1 MSKYQQKLNELFGTE
16 STSAVP
22 SDPVKEDS
30 SGLGIVGG
38 LGVLGATGAG
48 LYALARKR
56 IPGAKIADEILKKK
70 IPELPVSRTTELP
83 GDKVAEILDVVP
95 TKVQRAAEV
104 APSQYQQYIDQFKQI
119 RDVSKTKPLTV
130 GGKKERFG
138 SALYDYLA
146 QHPANKPLP
155 ADQWIKEF
163 SNFNRLSSYEIP
175 IPGAKIRGSI
185 TKEEL
190 FDTNIAQFDKEG
202 KIVGGFLRLAK
213 ENNLPVSKLDLIQMV
228 EKSPAVNT
236 VIKRFKYQN
245 PEKLKVDV
253 GSYIDDEIK
262 IYDDVS
268 KKINEYFAGLPKTTS
283 SAYNQLTAVQRDLI
297 DVERKGSVTRVQ
309 KAIMD
314 LKANSKGVKAR
325 IENALEGGLGEE
337 RLAKNY
343 FTSIKES
350 GNADVGVG
358 ALRDYIKREFK
369 VDPNMFLPA
378 EVLTPLANKGRSI
391 SRNIQTQINQ
401 GLTPR
406 YGEQYSYRIQG
417 AEDYYEDVA
426 YIKKIPFDKDVKPG
440 TLDAQKHYEQVAGE
454 IFKNQIY
461 HNRYAKRSLE
471 GNPNKKVFAID
482 EIQSDIQ
489 AVAFPADPTRSKVIN
504 PFNSEQEFNQANVAL
519 NNLKDKLKAIASKGA
534 AITEKD
540 KMEFRRLSSNF
551 EELRQKTMNASNVA
565 KIQERYGRDSEI
577 PYLPFFDRSSYGD
590 HALKQTLKTAAE
602 ENVSWVVVNPVE
614 RLHALRNLNQSGDK
628 PFYGKLG
635 DWEFYGDARGKAG
648 RLGVSAKSDR
658 AAEVKLT
665 NPKQYAI
672 LPERMRDLAKQYNTE
687 VGTINVSLSDPEK
700 PFKVVERLNLDEKAK
715 KALGVNY
722 NNQHIAAF
730 KTEEEAVAWKSMTGR
745 GGTIV
750 KMEANDPNLYYPAFG
765 IKVTE
770 SMKGTPFKLYKKEGG
785 LVVNIFA

>member
-1 MSKYQQKLNELFGTE
+1 MSEYQRKLNEAFGIE
-16 STSAVP
+16 STTAVP
-22 SDPVKEDS
+22 GDPKGPEDS
-30 SGLGIVGG
+30 SGLGIAGG

-48 LYALARKR
+48 IYALAKKR
-56 IPGAKIADEILKKK
+56 LPGAKIIDDIITKKT
-70 IPELPVSRTTELP
+70 PELPVSRTTELP
-83 GDKVAEILDVVP
+83 NDKVAEILDVVP
-95 TKVQRAAEV
+95 TKVQRAVEV
-104 APSQYQQYIDQFKQI
+104 APSQYQQYIDQFKQL

-175 IPGAKIRGSI
+175 VQGAKIRASI

-202 KIVGGFLRLAK
+202 KIVGGFLRLAQ

-245 PEKLKVDV
+245 PEKIQADVDD
-253 GSYIDDEIK
+253 YINTELRL
-262 IYDDVS
+262 YDDVS
-268 KKINEYFAGLPKTTS
+268 KKIDEYYAGLPAKEQTNTK
-283 SAYNQLTAVQRDLI
+283 NLIMNVQR
-297 DVERKGSVTRVQ
+297 E
-309 KAIMD
+309 IMN
-314 LKANSKGVKAR
+314 KRAESQSVKAG
-325 IENALEGGLGEE
+325 IENALENGLLPE
-337 RLAKNY
+337 RLIKDH
-343 FTSIKES
+343 FTSINES
-350 GNADVGVG
+350 GRSVIGIG
-358 ALRDYIKREFK
+358 RIRDYIKKELNI
-369 VDPNMFLPA
+369 DPSTIIGPDH
-378 EVLTPLANKGRSI
+378 LTPLANKGRAI
-391 SRNIQTQINQ
+391 ARNIQTQLNQ

-406 YGEQYSYRIQG
+406 YGEQFSYRIQG

-440 TLDAQKHYEQVAGE
+440 SLNAQKHFQEVAGE
-454 IFKNQIY
+454 TFNNQIY
-461 HNRYAKRSLE
+461 HTRYGKRSLE

-489 AVAFPADPTRSKVIN
+489 AVAFPADPTRSKVVN

-519 NNLKDKLKAIASKGA
+519 NNLKNKMKAITSKGA
-534 AITEKD
+534 AITENDRVQYYK
-540 KMEFRRLSSNF
+540 LASNF
-551 EELRQKTMNASNVA
+551 EELRKKTMNASNVA
-565 KIQERYGRDSEI
+565 KIQERYGRNADI

-602 ENVSWVVVNPVE
+602 NNVEWVVVNPVE
-614 RLHALRNLNQSGDK
+614 RLHALRNLNPRDSK
-628 PFYGKLG
+628 PYYGKLG
-635 DWEFYGDARGKAG
+635 DWEFYGDAGGRAG
-648 RLGVSAKSDR
+648 RLGVAAKSDR
-658 AAEVKLT
+658 ADEIKKT
-665 NPKQYAI
+665 NPKQFAI
-672 LPERMRDLAKQYNTE
+672 IPERMKDLARQYNTE
-687 VGTINVSLSDPEK
+687 AKTINVSLSNPEK
-700 PFKVVERLNLDEKAK
+700 PFKVVEKLNLDEKSAK
-715 KALGVNY
+715 TLGVPKQLQF
-722 NNQHIAAF
+722 QHLAAF
-730 KTEEEAVAWKSMTGR
+730 KTQEEAVAWKNMTGR
-745 GGTIV
+745 GGEIV

-770 SMKGTPFKLYKKEGG
+770 TMKGTPFKLYKKEGG

>member
-30 SGLGIVGG
+30 SGLGVVGG

-48 LYALARKR
+48 LYALAKRR

-83 GDKVAEILDVVP
+83 NDKVAEILDVVP
-95 TKVQRAAEV
+95 TKVQRAVEV
-104 APSQYQQYIDQFKQI
+104 APSQYQQYIDQFKQL

-175 IPGAKIRGSI
+175 VQGAKIRGSI

-202 KIVGGFLRLAK
+202 KVVGGFLRLAQ
-213 ENNLPVSKLDLIQMV
+213 ENNLPVSKLDLMQMV

-245 PEKLKVDV
+245 PDKIKADVDD
-253 GSYIDDEIK
+253 YINTELRL
-262 IYDDVS
+262 YDDVS
-268 KKINEYFAGLPKTTS
+268 KKLDEYYAGLPAKEQARTQNLITS
-283 SAYNQLTAVQRDLI
+283 
-297 DVERKGSVTRVQ
+297 VQ
-309 KAIMD
+309 KGIMD
-314 LKANSKGVKAR
+314 LKAESRGVKAR
-325 IENALEGGLGEE
+325 VENALEGGLLPE
-337 RLAKNY
+337 RLAKDY
-343 FTSIKES
+343 FTSIKEKGS
-350 GNADVGVG
+350 SQIGIGRVQDF
-358 ALRDYIKREFK
+358 IKRELNI
-369 VDPNMFLPA
+369 DPNKILPP
-378 EVLTPLANKGRSI
+378 EMLTPLANKGRTI
-391 SRNIQTQINQ
+391 ARNIQTQLNQ

-426 YIKKIPFDKDVKPG
+426 YIKKIPFDKDVRPG
-440 TLDAQKHYEQVAGE
+440 TLSAQKHYEEVAGE
-454 IFKNQIY
+454 TFKNQIY
-461 HNRYAKRSLE
+461 HARYGKRSLE

-489 AVAFPADPTRSKVIN
+489 AVAFPADPIRSKVIN

-519 NNLKDKLKAIASKGA
+519 NNLKDKMKAIASKGA

-540 KMEFRRLSSNF
+540 KFEFKRLASNF
-551 EELRQKTMNASNVA
+551 EELRKKTMNASNVA
-565 KIQERYGRDSEI
+565 KIQDKFGRDGDV

-602 ENVSWVVVNPVE
+602 NNVEWVVVNPVE
-614 RLHALRNLNQSGDK
+614 RLHALRNMGRDGDK
-628 PFYGKLG
+628 TYYGKLG
-635 DWEFYGDARGKAG
+635 DWEFYGDASGKAG

-658 AAEVKLT
+658 AGEIKNT
-665 NPKQYAI
+665 NPKQFAI
-672 LPERMRDLAKQYNTE
+672 IPDRMRDLARQYNTE
-687 VGTINVSLSDPEK
+687 AKTINVSLSDPEK
-700 PFKVVERLNLDEKAK
+700 PFKVVEKIKYEERAAT
-715 KALGVNY
+715 ALGVPKQLQY
-722 NNQHIAAF
+722 QHLAAF
-730 KTEEEAVAWKSMTGR
+730 KTQEEALAWKSMTGR
-745 GGTIV
+745 SGDIV

-770 SMKGTPFKLYKKEGG
+770 TMKGTPFKLYKKEGG

>member
-30 SGLGIVGG
+30 SGLGIAGG

-48 LYALARKR
+48 LYALAKKR
-56 IPGAKIADEILKKK
+56 LPGAKIADEIIKKK

-175 IPGAKIRGSI
+175 IQGAKIRGSI

-202 KIVGGFLRLAK
+202 KVVGGFLRLAQ

-245 PEKLKVDV
+245 PEKLKMDV
-253 GSYIDDEIK
+253 GSYIDDELRLL
-262 IYDDVS
+262 DDVS
-268 KKINEYFAGLPKTTS
+268 KKINEYYAGLPAKEQATTS
-283 SAYNQLTAVQRDLI
+283 NLI
-297 DVERKGSVTRVQ
+297 TRVQ
-309 KAIMD
+309 KGIMD
-314 LKANSKGVKAR
+314 LIGQSKGVKVR
-325 IENALEGGLGEE
+325 VENALEGGLLEE
-337 RLAKNY
+337 RLAKEY
-343 FTSIKES
+343 FTSIKETGTS
-350 GNADVGVG
+350 GVG
-358 ALRDYIKREFK
+358 IGALKDFIKRELN
-369 VDPNMFLPA
+369 VDPNKFLPA
-378 EVLTPLANKGRSI
+378 EALTPLANKGRSI
-391 SRNIQTQINQ
+391 ARNIQSQINQ

-406 YGEQYSYRIQG
+406 YGEQFSYRIQG

-440 TLDAQKHYEQVAGE
+440 TLSAQKHFQKDEEV
-454 IFKNQIY
+454 FNNQIY
-461 HNRYAKRSLE
+461 HVRYGKRSLE

-519 NNLKDKLKAIASKGA
+519 NNIKDKMKAISSKGA

-540 KMEFRRLSSNF
+540 KIEFRRLASNF
-551 EELRQKTMNASNVA
+551 EELRKKTMNASNVA
-565 KIQERYGRDSEI
+565 KIEERYGKKADI

-590 HALKQTLKTAAE
+590 HGLKQTLKTAAE
-602 ENVSWVVVNPVE
+602 NNIDWVVINPVE
-614 RLHALRNLNQSGDK
+614 RLHALRNLNPSSNK

-635 DWEFYGDARGKAG
+635 DWEFYGDAGGKAG
-648 RLGVSAKSDR
+648 RLGVTAKSDR
-658 AAEVKLT
+658 ADDVKLT
-665 NPKQYAI
+665 NPKQFAI
-672 LPERMRDLAKQYNTE
+672 IPERMKDLARQYNTE
-687 VGTINVSLSDPEK
+687 AKTINVSLSDPEK
-700 PFKVVERLNLDEKAK
+700 PFKVVEKLNLDEKSR
-715 KALGVNY
+715 KALGIKY

-730 KTEEEAVAWKSMTGR
+730 KTEEEAVAWKSITGK
-745 GGTIV
+745 GGSIV

-770 SMKGTPFKLYKKEGG
+770 TMKGTPFKLYKKEGG

>member
-1 MSKYQQKLNELFGTE
+1 MSEYQRKLNEAFGVE
-16 STSAVP
+16 STTSVP
-22 SDPVKEDS
+22 GDPKGPEDS
-30 SGLGIVGG
+30 SGLGFVGG

-48 LYALARKR
+48 IYALAKKR
-56 IPGAKIADEILKKK
+56 LPGAKIIDDIITKKT
-70 IPELPVSRTTELP
+70 PELPVSRTTELLNVP
-83 GDKVAEILDVVP
+83 VGEILEVVP
-95 TKVQRAAEV
+95 TKLQRATEV

-175 IPGAKIRGSI
+175 VPGAKIRASI

-202 KIVGGFLRLAK
+202 KVVGGFLRLAQ
-213 ENNLPVSKLDLIQMV
+213 ENNLPVSKLDLMQMV

-245 PEKLKVDV
+245 PEKIKADAD
-253 GSYIDDEIK
+253 SYIQEEQR
-262 IYDDVS
+262 IYDDAS
-268 KKINEYFAGLPKTTS
+268 KKINEYYAGLPSSEQARTATS
-283 SAYNQLTAVQRDLI
+283 IEKIQ
-297 DVERKGSVTRVQ
+297 KG
-309 KAIMD
+309 IMD
-314 LKANSKGVKAR
+314 LKAESAGVKAR
-325 IENALEGGLGEE
+325 VENALEGGLLPE
-337 RLAKNY
+337 RLAKDY
-343 FTSIKES
+343 FTSIKETGKS
-350 GNADVGVG
+350 NVGIG
-358 ALRDYIKREFK
+358 QLNQFIRNELSINPDKFISTET
-369 VDPNMFLPA
+369 
-378 EVLTPLANKGRSI
+378 LTALANKGRATA
-391 SRNIQTQINQ
+391 RNIQTQINQ

-406 YGEQYSYRIQG
+406 YGEQFSYRIQG

-440 TLDAQKHYEQVAGE
+440 TLSAQKHYEEVAGE
-454 IFKNQIY
+454 TFKNQIY
-461 HNRYAKRSLE
+461 HNRYGKRSLE

-489 AVAFPADPTRSKVIN
+489 AVAFPADPTRTKVIN

-519 NNLKDKLKAIASKGA
+519 DNIKNKMKAITSKGA
-534 AITEKD
+534 AITDKD
-540 KMEFRRLSSNF
+540 KVEFRKLSSNF
-551 EELRQKTMNASNVA
+551 EELRKKTMNASNVA
-565 KIQERYGRDSEI
+565 KIKDRYGRDGDV

-602 ENVSWVVVNPVE
+602 NNVEWVVVNPVE
-614 RLHALRNLNQSGDK
+614 RLHALRNLSPSGDK

-635 DWEFYGDARGKAG
+635 DWEFYGDAGGKAG

-658 AAEVKLT
+658 AGETKLT
-665 NPKQYAI
+665 NPKQFAI
-672 LPERMRDLAKQYNTE
+672 IPDRMRDLARQYNSE
-687 VGTINVSLSDPEK
+687 AKTINVSLSDPEK
-700 PFKVVERLNLDEKAK
+700 PFKVIEKLNLDEKSA
-715 KALGVNY
+715 KALGVPKQLQQ
-722 NNQHIAAF
+722 QHIAAF
-730 KTEEEAVAWKSMTGR
+730 KTKEEAVAWQSITGKR
-745 GGTIV
+745 GEIV

-765 IKVTE
+765 IKITDT
-770 SMKGTPFKLYKKEGG
+770 MKGTPFKLYKKEGG

>member
-48 LYALARKR
+48 LYALAKRR
-56 IPGAKIADEILKKK
+56 IPGAKIADEIIKKK

-190 FDTNIAQFDKEG
+190 FDTNIAQFNKEG
-202 KIVGGFLRLAK
+202 KIVGGFLRLAQ

-228 EKSPAVNT
+228 ERSPAVNT
-236 VIKRFKYQN
+236 VIRRFKYQN
-245 PEKLKVDV
+245 PEKLKADV

-268 KKINEYFAGLPKTTS
+268 KKVNEYFAGLP
-283 SAYNQLTAVQRDLI
+283 AVEQTNSRNLI
-297 DVERKGSVTRVQ
+297 TKVQ
-309 KAIMD
+309 KGIMD

-325 IENALEGGLGEE
+325 IENALEGGLLEE
-337 RLAKNY
+337 RLAKDY
-343 FTSIKES
+343 FTALKES
-350 GNADVGVG
+350 GNADVGHGV
-358 ALRDYIKREFK
+358 LRNLIKRELN

-378 EVLTPLANKGRSI
+378 EKITELANRGRSI

-401 GLTPR
+401 GLTPK

-440 TLDAQKHYEQVAGE
+440 SLDAQKHYQEVAGE
-454 IFKNQIY
+454 TFKNQIY

-519 NNLKDKLKAIASKGA
+519 NNIKDKLKAIASKGA

-540 KMEFRRLSSNF
+540 KMDFRRLSSNF

-565 KIQERYGRDSEI
+565 KIKERYGRDSEI

-602 ENVSWVVVNPVE
+602 NNVEWVVVNPVE
-614 RLHALRNLNQSGDK
+614 RLHALRNLSPSGDK
-628 PFYGKLG
+628 PYYGKLG
-635 DWEFYGDARGKAG
+635 DWEFYGDAGGKAG

-658 AAEVKLT
+658 AGEVKLT

-672 LPERMRDLAKQYNTE
+672 IPERMRDLARQYNSE
-687 VGTINVSLSDPEK
+687 AKTINVSLSDPEK

-715 KALGVNY
+715 KALGVKY
-722 NNQHIAAF
+722 SNQHIAAF

-745 GGTIV
+745 GGSIV

>member
-1 MSKYQQKLNELFGTE
+1 MSEYQRKLNEAFGLE
-16 STSAVP
+16 STTSVP
-22 SDPVKEDS
+22 GDPKGPEDS

-48 LYALARKR
+48 IYALAKR
-56 IPGAKIADEILKKK
+56 RLPGAKIIDDIITKKA
-70 IPELPVSRTTELP
+70 PELPVSRTTDIP
-83 GDKVAEILDVVP
+83 GDPVAEILNVVP
-95 TKVQRAAEV
+95 TKVQRATEV
-104 APSQYQQYIDQFKQI
+104 APSQYQQYIDQFKQL
-119 RDVSKTKPLTV
+119 RDTSKTKPLTL

-175 IPGAKIRGSI
+175 VPGAKIRASI

-202 KIVGGFLRLAK
+202 KIIGGFLRLAK

-245 PEKLKVDV
+245 PEKIIADTSGFINDELKV
-253 GSYIDDEIK
+253 
-262 IYDDVS
+262 YDDVT
-268 KKINEYFAGLPKTTS
+268 KKINEYYAGLPSAEQVNTQS
-283 SAYNQLTAVQRDLI
+283 SVAKVLR
-297 DVERKGSVTRVQ
+297 E
-309 KAIMD
+309 IMNNKSEA
-314 LKANSKGVKAR
+314 LGVRAR
-325 IENALEGGLGEE
+325 IENAVENGLTPE
-337 RLAKNY
+337 RLAKDY
-343 FTSIKES
+343 FKSAS
-350 GNADVGVG
+350 SDSRVGVG
-358 ALRDYIKREFK
+358 LVRLKKFMEK
-369 VDPNMFLPA
+369 ELSMDPNKFLP
-378 EVLTPLANKGRSI
+378 EESLVPLANRGRTI
-391 SRNIQTQINQ
+391 SRNIQTQVNQ
-401 GLTPR
+401 ELTPR
-406 YGEQYSYRIQG
+406 YGEQYSYRILG

-426 YIKKIPFDKDVKPG
+426 YIKKIPFDKDIKPG
-440 TLDAQKHYEQVAGE
+440 TLSAQKHYENVGGE

-519 NNLKDKLKAIASKGA
+519 NNIKDKMKAITSKGA

-540 KMEFRRLSSNF
+540 KIDFRKLSSNF

-565 KIQERYGRDSEI
+565 KIQERYGRDGSV

-602 ENVSWVVVNPVE
+602 NNVEWVVVNPVE
-614 RLHALRNLNQSGDK
+614 RLHALRNLGPSGDK
-628 PFYGKLG
+628 PYFGKLG
-635 DWEFYGDARGKAG
+635 DWEFYGDAGGKAG

-658 AAEVKLT
+658 AGETKLT
-665 NPKQYAI
+665 NPKQFAVI
-672 LPERMRDLAKQYNTE
+672 PERMRDLARQYNTE
-687 VGTINVSLSDPEK
+687 AKTINVSLSDPNK
-700 PFKVVERLNLDEKAK
+700 PFKVVEKLNLDEKSA
-715 KALGVNY
+715 KALGIPKQLQQ
-722 NNQHIAAF
+722 QHVAAF
-730 KTEEEAVAWKSMTGR
+730 RTEEEAVAWQAITGQQR
-745 GGTIV
+745 GSIV

-765 IKVTE
+765 IKVTDT
-770 SMKGTPFKLYKKEGG
+770 MKGTPFKLYKKEGG

>member
-22 SDPVKEDS
+22 SDPVKDDS
-30 SGLGIVGG
+30 SGLGVVGG

-56 IPGAKIADEILKKK
+56 IPGAKIADDILKKK

-83 GDKVAEILDVVP
+83 NDKVAEILDVVP

-104 APSQYQQYIDQFKQI
+104 APSQYQQYIDQFKQL

-163 SNFNRLSSYEIP
+163 SNFNKLGSYEIP
-175 IPGAKIRGSI
+175 IQGAKIRGSI

-213 ENNLPVSKLDLIQMV
+213 ENNLPVSKLDLMQMV
-228 EKSPAVNT
+228 EKSPGVNT

-245 PEKLKVDV
+245 PEKIKADVDEYV
-253 GSYIDDEIK
+253 GTELRL
-262 IYDDVS
+262 YDDVS
-268 KKINEYFAGLPKTTS
+268 KKINEYYAGLPASEQSRTK
-283 SAYNQLTAVQRDLI
+283 NLI
-297 DVERKGSVTRVQ
+297 MNVQ
-309 KAIMD
+309 KEIMV
-314 LKANSKGVKAR
+314 KKVEAQGVKAR
-325 IENALEGGLGEE
+325 IENALENGLLPE
-337 RLAKNY
+337 RLAKDY
-343 FTSIKES
+343 FTSIKETGS
-350 GNADVGVG
+350 SQIGIGRV
-358 ALRDYIKREFK
+358 RDFIKRELNI
-369 VDPNMFLPA
+369 DPNIIIGPDH
-378 EVLTPLANKGRSI
+378 LTPLANKGRAI
-391 SRNIQTQINQ
+391 ARNIQTQLNQ

-406 YGEQYSYRIQG
+406 YGEQFSYRIQG

-440 TLDAQKHYEQVAGE
+440 VLSAQKHFETVNGE

-461 HNRYAKRSLE
+461 HNRYGLRSLE
-471 GNPNKKVFAID
+471 GNPNKKVFSID
-482 EIQSDIQ
+482 EIQSDVQ
-489 AVAFPADPTRSKVIN
+489 AVAFPADPTRSKVVN

-519 NNLKDKLKAIASKGA
+519 NNLKDKMKAIASKGA

-540 KMEFRRLSSNF
+540 KIEFRALSSNF
-551 EELRQKTMNASNVA
+551 EELRKKTINASNIA
-565 KIQERYGRDSEI
+565 KIEQKYGRDSTI
-577 PYLPFFDRSSYGD
+577 PFLPFFDRSSYGD

-602 ENVSWVVVNPVE
+602 NNVEWVVVNPVE
-614 RLHALRNLNQSGDK
+614 RLHALRNLGRDGDK
-628 PFYGKLG
+628 AYYGKLG
-635 DWEFYGDARGKAG
+635 DWEFYGDAGGRAG

-658 AAEVKLT
+658 AGEIKLT
-665 NPKQYAI
+665 NPKQFAI
-672 LPERMRDLAKQYNTE
+672 LPDRMRDLARQYNSE
-687 VGTINVSLSDPEK
+687 AKTINVSLSDPNK
-700 PFKVVERLNLDEKAK
+700 PFKVVEKLNFDDKQAT
-715 KALGVNY
+715 ALGVPKQLRY
-722 NNQHIAAF
+722 QHIAAF
-730 KTEEEAVAWKSMTGR
+730 KTQEEALAWKNITGK
-745 GGTIV
+745 GGEIV
-750 KMEANDPNLYYPAFG
+750 EMKANDPNLYYPAFG
-765 IKVTE
+765 IKITE
-770 SMKGTPFKLYKKEGG
+770 TMKGTPFKLYKREGG

>member
-30 SGLGIVGG
+30 SGLGVVGG
-38 LGVLGATGAG
+38 LGVLGATGVG
-48 LYALARKR
+48 LYALAKRR
-56 IPGAKIADEILKKK
+56 IPGAKIADDILKKK

-83 GDKVAEILDVVP
+83 NDKVAEILDVVP

-104 APSQYQQYIDQFKQI
+104 APSQYQQYIDQFKQL

-175 IPGAKIRGSI
+175 IQGAKIRGSI

-202 KIVGGFLRLAK
+202 KVVGGFLRLAK
-213 ENNLPVSKLDLIQMV
+213 ENNLPVSKLDLMQMV

-236 VIKRFKYQN
+236 VIRRFKYQN
-245 PEKLKVDV
+245 PDKIKADV
-253 GSYIDDEIK
+253 NEYIGTELRL
-262 IYDDVS
+262 YDDVS
-268 KKINEYFAGLPKTTS
+268 KKLDQYYAGLPAKEQANTK
-283 SAYNQLTAVQRDLI
+283 NLIMNVQREI
-297 DVERKGSVTRVQ
+297 MNT
-309 KAIMD
+309 KAQ
-314 LKANSKGVKAR
+314 SQGVKAR
-325 IENALEGGLGEE
+325 IENALENGLSPE
-337 RLAKNY
+337 RLTKDH
-343 FTSIKES
+343 FTSINES
-350 GNADVGVG
+350 GRSVIGIG
-358 ALRDYIKREFK
+358 RIRDLIKKELNI
-369 VDPNMFLPA
+369 DPNTIIGPDN
-378 EVLTPLANKGRSI
+378 LTPLANKGRAI
-391 SRNIQTQINQ
+391 ARNIQTQLNQ

-406 YGEQYSYRIQG
+406 YGEQYSYRIRG

-426 YIKKIPFDKDVKPG
+426 YIKKIPFDKDIKPG
-440 TLDAQKHYEQVAGE
+440 IMNAGKHFEEVAGE
-454 IFKNQIY
+454 PFFNQIY
-461 HNRYAKRSLE
+461 HNRYGLRSLE

-489 AVAFPADPTRSKVIN
+489 AMVFPRDPTRSKVVN

-519 NNLKDKLKAIASKGA
+519 NNLKDKMKAIASKGA
-534 AITEKD
+534 AINERD
-540 KMEFRRLSSNF
+540 KFEFKRLASDF
-551 EELRQKTMNASNVA
+551 EELRKKTMNASNVA
-565 KIQERYGRDSEI
+565 KIKERYGRDGDI

-590 HALKQTLKTAAE
+590 HALKQALKTAAE
-602 ENVSWVVVNPVE
+602 NNVEWVVVNPVE
-614 RLHALRNLNQSGDK
+614 RLHALRNLNPNSSK

-635 DWEFYGDARGKAG
+635 DWEFYGDSTGKAG
-648 RLGVSAKSDR
+648 RLGVAAKSDR
-658 AAEVKLT
+658 AEEIKNT
-665 NPKQYAI
+665 NPKQFAI
-672 LPERMRDLAKQYNTE
+672 IPDRMRDLARQYNTE
-687 VGTINVSLSDPEK
+687 AKTINVSLSDPEK
-700 PFKVVERLNLDEKAK
+700 PFKVIEKLNLDDKSA
-715 KALGVNY
+715 KALGVPKQLRY
-722 NNQHIAAF
+722 QHIAAF
-730 KTEEEAVAWKSMTGR
+730 KSKDEAVYWKEMTGS
-745 GGTIV
+745 GGEIV
-750 KMEANDPNLYYPAFG
+750 EMKANDPNLYYPAFG

-770 SMKGTPFKLYKKEGG
+770 TMKGTPFKLYKKEGG

>member
-16 STSAVP
+16 STSAIP

-30 SGLGIVGG
+30 SGLGVVGG
-38 LGVLGATGAG
+38 LGVLGVTGAG
-48 LYALARKR
+48 LYALAKRR

-83 GDKVAEILDVVP
+83 NDKVAEILDVVP

-104 APSQYQQYIDQFKQI
+104 APSQYQQYIDQFKQL

-175 IPGAKIRGSI
+175 IQGAKIRGSI

-202 KIVGGFLRLAK
+202 KVVGGFLRLAK
-213 ENNLPVSKLDLIQMV
+213 ENNLPVSKLDLMQMV

-236 VIKRFKYQN
+236 VIRRFKYQN
-245 PEKLKVDV
+245 PDKIKADV
-253 GSYIDDEIK
+253 NEYIGTELRL
-262 IYDDVS
+262 YDDVS
-268 KKINEYFAGLPKTTS
+268 KKLDQYYAGLPAKEQANTK
-283 SAYNQLTAVQRDLI
+283 NLIMNVQREI
-297 DVERKGSVTRVQ
+297 MNT
-309 KAIMD
+309 KAQ
-314 LKANSKGVKAR
+314 SQGVKAR
-325 IENALEGGLGEE
+325 IENALENGLSPE
-337 RLAKNY
+337 RLTKDH
-343 FTSIKES
+343 FTSINES
-350 GNADVGVG
+350 GRSVIGIG
-358 ALRDYIKREFK
+358 RIRDLIKRELNI
-369 VDPNMFLPA
+369 DPNTIIGPDS
-378 EVLTPLANKGRSI
+378 LTPLANKGRAI
-391 SRNIQTQINQ
+391 ARNIQTQLNQ

-406 YGEQYSYRIQG
+406 YGEQYSYRIRG

-426 YIKKIPFDKDVKPG
+426 YIKKIPFDKDIKPG
-440 TLDAQKHYEQVAGE
+440 VMNAGKHFEEVAGE
-454 IFKNQIY
+454 PFLNQIY
-461 HNRYAKRSLE
+461 HNRYGLRSLE

-489 AVAFPADPTRSKVIN
+489 AMVFPRDPTRSKVVN

-519 NNLKDKLKAIASKGA
+519 NNLKDKMKAIASKGA
-534 AITEKD
+534 AINERD
-540 KMEFRRLSSNF
+540 KFEFKRLASDF
-551 EELRQKTMNASNVA
+551 EELRKKTMNASNVA
-565 KIQERYGRDSEI
+565 KIKERYGRDGDI

-590 HALKQTLKTAAE
+590 HALKQALKTAAE
-602 ENVSWVVVNPVE
+602 NNVEWVVVNPVE
-614 RLHALRNLNQSGDK
+614 RLHALRNLNPNSSK

-635 DWEFYGDARGKAG
+635 DWEFYGDSTGKAG
-648 RLGVSAKSDR
+648 RLGVAAKSDR
-658 AAEVKLT
+658 AEEIKNT
-665 NPKQYAI
+665 NPKQFAI
-672 LPERMRDLAKQYNTE
+672 IPDRMRDLARQYNTE
-687 VGTINVSLSDPEK
+687 AKTINVSLSDPEK
-700 PFKVVERLNLDEKAK
+700 PFKVIEKLNLDDKSA
-715 KALGVNY
+715 KALGVPKQLRY
-722 NNQHIAAF
+722 QHIAAF
-730 KTEEEAVAWKSMTGR
+730 KSKDEAVYWKEMTGS
-745 GGTIV
+745 GGEIV
-750 KMEANDPNLYYPAFG
+750 EMKANDPNLYYPAFG

-770 SMKGTPFKLYKKEGG
+770 TMKGTPFKLYKKEGG

>member
-16 STSAVP
+16 STSAIP

-30 SGLGIVGG
+30 SGLGVVGG

-48 LYALARKR
+48 LYALAKRR

-83 GDKVAEILDVVP
+83 NDKVAEILDVVP

-104 APSQYQQYIDQFKQI
+104 APSQYQQYIDQFKQL

-175 IPGAKIRGSI
+175 IQGAKIRGSI

-202 KIVGGFLRLAK
+202 KVVGGFLRLAK
-213 ENNLPVSKLDLIQMV
+213 ENNLPVSKLDLMQMV

-236 VIKRFKYQN
+236 VIRRFKYQN
-245 PEKLKVDV
+245 PDKIKADV
-253 GSYIDDEIK
+253 NEYIGTELRL
-262 IYDDVS
+262 YDDVS
-268 KKINEYFAGLPKTTS
+268 KKLDQYYAGLPAKEQANTK
-283 SAYNQLTAVQRDLI
+283 NLIMNVQREI
-297 DVERKGSVTRVQ
+297 MNT
-309 KAIMD
+309 KAQ
-314 LKANSKGVKAR
+314 SQGVKAR
-325 IENALEGGLGEE
+325 IENALENGLSPE
-337 RLAKNY
+337 RLTKDH
-343 FTSIKES
+343 FTSINES
-350 GNADVGVG
+350 GRSVIGIG
-358 ALRDYIKREFK
+358 RIRDLIKRELNI
-369 VDPNMFLPA
+369 DPNTIIGPDN
-378 EVLTPLANKGRSI
+378 LTPLANKGRAI
-391 SRNIQTQINQ
+391 ARNIQTQLNQ

-406 YGEQYSYRIQG
+406 YGEQYSYRIRG

-426 YIKKIPFDKDVKPG
+426 YIKKIPFDKDIKPG
-440 TLDAQKHYEQVAGE
+440 IMNAGKHFEEVAGE
-454 IFKNQIY
+454 PFLNQIY
-461 HNRYAKRSLE
+461 HNRYGLRSLE

-489 AVAFPADPTRSKVIN
+489 AMVFPRDPTRSKVVN

-519 NNLKDKLKAIASKGA
+519 NNLKDKMKAIASKGA
-534 AITEKD
+534 AINERD
-540 KMEFRRLSSNF
+540 KFEFKRLASDF
-551 EELRQKTMNASNVA
+551 EELRKKTMNASNVA
-565 KIQERYGRDSEI
+565 KIKERYGRDGDI

-590 HALKQTLKTAAE
+590 HALKQALKTAAE
-602 ENVSWVVVNPVE
+602 NNVEWVVVNPVE
-614 RLHALRNLNQSGDK
+614 RLHALRNLNPNSSK

-635 DWEFYGDARGKAG
+635 DWEFYGDSTGKAG
-648 RLGVSAKSDR
+648 RLGVAAKSDR
-658 AAEVKLT
+658 AGEIKNT
-665 NPKQYAI
+665 NPKQFAI
-672 LPERMRDLAKQYNTE
+672 IPDRMRDLARQYNTE
-687 VGTINVSLSDPEK
+687 AKTINVSLSNPEK
-700 PFKVVERLNLDEKAK
+700 PFKVLEKLNLDDKSA
-715 KALGVNY
+715 KALGVPKQLRY
-722 NNQHIAAF
+722 QHIAAF
-730 KTEEEAVAWKSMTGR
+730 KSKDEAVYWKEMTGS
-745 GGTIV
+745 GGEIV
-750 KMEANDPNLYYPAFG
+750 EMKANDPNLYYPAFG

-770 SMKGTPFKLYKKEGG
+770 TMKGTPFKLYKKEGG

>member
-16 STSAVP
+16 STSAIP

-30 SGLGIVGG
+30 SGLGVVGG

-48 LYALARKR
+48 LYALAKRR

-83 GDKVAEILDVVP
+83 NDKVAEILDVVP

-104 APSQYQQYIDQFKQI
+104 APSQYQQYIDQFKQL

-175 IPGAKIRGSI
+175 IQGAKIRGSI

-202 KIVGGFLRLAK
+202 KVVGGFLRLAK
-213 ENNLPVSKLDLIQMV
+213 ENNLPVSKLDLMQMV

-236 VIKRFKYQN
+236 VIRRFKYQN
-245 PEKLKVDV
+245 PDKIKADV
-253 GSYIDDEIK
+253 NEYIGTELRL
-262 IYDDVS
+262 YDDVS
-268 KKINEYFAGLPKTTS
+268 KKLDQYYAGLPAKEQANTR
-283 SAYNQLTAVQRDLI
+283 NLIMNVQREI
-297 DVERKGSVTRVQ
+297 MNT
-309 KAIMD
+309 KAQ
-314 LKANSKGVKAR
+314 SQGVKAR
-325 IENALEGGLGEE
+325 IENALENGLSPE
-337 RLAKNY
+337 RLTKDH
-343 FTSIKES
+343 FTSINES
-350 GNADVGVG
+350 GRSVIGIG
-358 ALRDYIKREFK
+358 RIRDLIKRELNI
-369 VDPNMFLPA
+369 DPNTIIGPDN
-378 EVLTPLANKGRSI
+378 LTPLANKGRAI
-391 SRNIQTQINQ
+391 ARNIQTQLNQ

-406 YGEQYSYRIQG
+406 YGEQYSYRIRG

-426 YIKKIPFDKDVKPG
+426 YIKKIPFDKDIKPG
-440 TLDAQKHYEQVAGE
+440 VMNAGKHFEEVAGE
-454 IFKNQIY
+454 PFLNQIY
-461 HNRYAKRSLE
+461 HNRYGLRSLE

-489 AVAFPADPTRSKVIN
+489 AMVFPRDPTRSKVVN

-519 NNLKDKLKAIASKGA
+519 NNLKDKMKAIASKGA
-534 AITEKD
+534 AINERD
-540 KMEFRRLSSNF
+540 KFEFKRLASDF
-551 EELRQKTMNASNVA
+551 EELRKKTMNASNVA
-565 KIQERYGRDSEI
+565 KIKERYGRDGDI

-590 HALKQTLKTAAE
+590 HALKQALKTAAE
-602 ENVSWVVVNPVE
+602 NNVEWVVVNPVE
-614 RLHALRNLNQSGDK
+614 RLHALRNLNPNSSK

-635 DWEFYGDARGKAG
+635 DWEFYGDSTGKAG
-648 RLGVSAKSDR
+648 RLGVAAKSDR
-658 AAEVKLT
+658 AEEIKNT
-665 NPKQYAI
+665 NPKQFAI
-672 LPERMRDLAKQYNTE
+672 IPDRMRDLARQYNTE
-687 VGTINVSLSDPEK
+687 AKTINVSLSDPEK
-700 PFKVVERLNLDEKAK
+700 PFKVIEKLNLDDKSA
-715 KALGVNY
+715 KALGVPKQLRY
-722 NNQHIAAF
+722 QHIAAF
-730 KTEEEAVAWKSMTGR
+730 KSKDEAVYWKEMTGS
-745 GGTIV
+745 GGEIV
-750 KMEANDPNLYYPAFG
+750 EMKANDPNLYYPAFG

-770 SMKGTPFKLYKKEGG
+770 TMKGTPFKLYKKEGG

>member
-1 MSKYQQKLNELFGTE
+1 MSEYQRKLNEAFGVE
-16 STSAVP
+16 STTSVP
-22 SDPVKEDS
+22 GDPKGSEDS

-48 LYALARKR
+48 IYALAKKR
-56 IPGAKIADEILKKK
+56 LPGAKIIDDIITKKT
-70 IPELPVSRTTELP
+70 PELPVSRTTELLNDP
-83 GDKVAEILDVVP
+83 VGEILEVVP
-95 TKVQRAAEV
+95 TKLQRATEV
-104 APSQYQQYIDQFKQI
+104 APSQYQQYVDQFKQL

-175 IPGAKIRGSI
+175 VAGAKIRASI

-202 KIVGGFLRLAK
+202 KVVGGFLRLAQ
-213 ENNLPVSKLDLIQMV
+213 ENNLPVSKLDLMQMV

-245 PEKLKVDV
+245 PEKIKADAD
-253 GSYIDDEIK
+253 SYIQEELR
-262 IYDDVS
+262 IYDDAS
-268 KKINEYFAGLPKTTS
+268 KKISEYYAGLPSSEQARTATS
-283 SAYNQLTAVQRDLI
+283 I
-297 DVERKGSVTRVQ
+297 ERVQ
-309 KAIMD
+309 KGIMD
-314 LKANSKGVKAR
+314 LKAESVGVKAR
-325 IENALEGGLGEE
+325 VENALEGGLLPE
-337 RLAKNY
+337 RLAKDY
-343 FTSIKES
+343 FTSIKETGKS
-350 GNADVGVG
+350 NVGIG
-358 ALRDYIKREFK
+358 QLNQFIRNELSINPDKFISTET
-369 VDPNMFLPA
+369 
-378 EVLTPLANKGRSI
+378 LTALANKGRATA
-391 SRNIQTQINQ
+391 RNIQTQINQ

-406 YGEQYSYRIQG
+406 YGEQFSYRIQG

-440 TLDAQKHYEQVAGE
+440 TLSAQKHYEEVAGE
-454 IFKNQIY
+454 TFKNQIY
-461 HNRYAKRSLE
+461 HNRYGKRSLE

-489 AVAFPADPTRSKVIN
+489 AVAFPADPTRTKVIN

-519 NNLKDKLKAIASKGA
+519 DNIKNKMKAITSKGA
-534 AITEKD
+534 AITDKD
-540 KMEFRRLSSNF
+540 KVEFRKLSSNF
-551 EELRQKTMNASNVA
+551 EELRKKTMNASNVA
-565 KIQERYGRDSEI
+565 KIKDRYGRDGDV

-602 ENVSWVVVNPVE
+602 NNVEWVVVNPVE
-614 RLHALRNLNQSGDK
+614 RLHALRNLSPSGDK

-635 DWEFYGDARGKAG
+635 DWEFYGDAGGKAG

-658 AAEVKLT
+658 AGETKLT
-665 NPKQYAI
+665 NPKQFAI
-672 LPERMRDLAKQYNTE
+672 IPDRMRDLARQYNSE
-687 VGTINVSLSDPEK
+687 AKTINVSLSDPEK
-700 PFKVVERLNLDEKAK
+700 PFKVIEKLNLDEKSA
-715 KALGVNY
+715 KALGVPKQLQQ
-722 NNQHIAAF
+722 QHIAAF
-730 KTEEEAVAWKSMTGR
+730 KTKEEAVAWQSITGKR
-745 GGTIV
+745 GEIV

-765 IKVTE
+765 IKITDT
-770 SMKGTPFKLYKKEGG
+770 MKGTPFKLYKKEGG

>member
-16 STSAVP
+16 STSAIP

-30 SGLGIVGG
+30 SGLGVVGG
-38 LGVLGATGAG
+38 IGVLGATGAG
-48 LYALARKR
+48 LYALAKRR

-83 GDKVAEILDVVP
+83 NDKVAEILDVVP

-104 APSQYQQYIDQFKQI
+104 APSQYQQYIDQFKQL

-175 IPGAKIRGSI
+175 IQGAKIRGSI

-202 KIVGGFLRLAK
+202 KVVGGFLRLAK
-213 ENNLPVSKLDLIQMV
+213 ENNLPVSKLDLMQMV

-236 VIKRFKYQN
+236 VIRRFKYQN
-245 PEKLKVDV
+245 PDKIKADV
-253 GSYIDDEIK
+253 NEYIGTELRL
-262 IYDDVS
+262 YDDVS
-268 KKINEYFAGLPKTTS
+268 KKLDQYYAGLPAKEQANTK
-283 SAYNQLTAVQRDLI
+283 NLIMNVQREI
-297 DVERKGSVTRVQ
+297 MNT
-309 KAIMD
+309 KAQ
-314 LKANSKGVKAR
+314 SQGVKAR
-325 IENALEGGLGEE
+325 IENALENGLSPE
-337 RLAKNY
+337 RLTKDH
-343 FTSIKES
+343 FTSINES
-350 GNADVGVG
+350 GRSVIGIG
-358 ALRDYIKREFK
+358 RIRDLIKKELNI
-369 VDPNMFLPA
+369 DPNTIIGPDN
-378 EVLTPLANKGRSI
+378 LTPLANKGRAI
-391 SRNIQTQINQ
+391 ARNIQTQLNQ

-406 YGEQYSYRIQG
+406 YGEQYSYRIRG

-426 YIKKIPFDKDVKPG
+426 YIKKIPFDKDIKPG
-440 TLDAQKHYEQVAGE
+440 VMNAGKHFEEVAGE
-454 IFKNQIY
+454 PFLNQIY
-461 HNRYAKRSLE
+461 HNRYGLRSLE

-489 AVAFPADPTRSKVIN
+489 AMVFPRDPTRSKVVN

-519 NNLKDKLKAIASKGA
+519 NNLKDKMKAIASKGA
-534 AITEKD
+534 AINERD
-540 KMEFRRLSSNF
+540 KFEFKRLASDF
-551 EELRQKTMNASNVA
+551 EELRKKTMNASNVA
-565 KIQERYGRDSEI
+565 KIKERYGRDGDI

-590 HALKQTLKTAAE
+590 HALKQALKTAAE
-602 ENVSWVVVNPVE
+602 NNVEWVVVNPVE
-614 RLHALRNLNQSGDK
+614 RLHALRNLNPNSSK

-635 DWEFYGDARGKAG
+635 DWEFYGDSTGKAG
-648 RLGVSAKSDR
+648 RLGVAAKSDR
-658 AAEVKLT
+658 AEEIKNT
-665 NPKQYAI
+665 NPKQFAI
-672 LPERMRDLAKQYNTE
+672 IPDRMRDLAKQYNTE
-687 VGTINVSLSDPEK
+687 AKTINVSLSDPEK
-700 PFKVVERLNLDEKAK
+700 PFKVIEKLNLDDKSA
-715 KALGVNY
+715 KALGVPKQLRY
-722 NNQHIAAF
+722 QHIAAF
-730 KTEEEAVAWKSMTGR
+730 KSKDEAVYWKEMTGS
-745 GGTIV
+745 GGEIV
-750 KMEANDPNLYYPAFG
+750 EMKANDPNLYYPAFG

-770 SMKGTPFKLYKKEGG
+770 TMKGTPFKLYKKEGG

>member
-16 STSAVP
+16 STSAIP

-30 SGLGIVGG
+30 SGLGVVGG

-48 LYALARKR
+48 LYALAKRR

-83 GDKVAEILDVVP
+83 NDKVAEILDVVP

-104 APSQYQQYIDQFKQI
+104 APSQYQQYIDQFKQL

-175 IPGAKIRGSI
+175 IQGAKIRGSI

-202 KIVGGFLRLAK
+202 KVVGGFLRLAK
-213 ENNLPVSKLDLIQMV
+213 ENNLPVSKLDLMQMV

-236 VIKRFKYQN
+236 VIRRFKYQN
-245 PEKLKVDV
+245 PDKIKADV
-253 GSYIDDEIK
+253 NEYISTELRL
-262 IYDDVS
+262 YDDVS
-268 KKINEYFAGLPKTTS
+268 KKLDQYYAGLPAKEQANTR
-283 SAYNQLTAVQRDLI
+283 NLIMNVQREI
-297 DVERKGSVTRVQ
+297 MNT
-309 KAIMD
+309 KAQ
-314 LKANSKGVKAR
+314 SQGVKAR
-325 IENALEGGLGEE
+325 IENALENGLSPE
-337 RLAKNY
+337 RLTKDH
-343 FTSIKES
+343 FTSINES
-350 GNADVGVG
+350 GRSVIGIG
-358 ALRDYIKREFK
+358 RIRDLIKRELNI
-369 VDPNMFLPA
+369 DPNTIIGPDN
-378 EVLTPLANKGRSI
+378 LTPLANKGRAI
-391 SRNIQTQINQ
+391 ARNIQTQLNQ

-406 YGEQYSYRIQG
+406 YGEQYSYRIRG

-426 YIKKIPFDKDVKPG
+426 YIKKIPFDKDIKPG
-440 TLDAQKHYEQVAGE
+440 IMNAGKHFEEVAGE
-454 IFKNQIY
+454 PFLNQIY
-461 HNRYAKRSLE
+461 HNRYGLRSLE

-489 AVAFPADPTRSKVIN
+489 AMVFPRDPTRSKVVN

-519 NNLKDKLKAIASKGA
+519 NNLKDKMKAIASKGA
-534 AITEKD
+534 AINERD
-540 KMEFRRLSSNF
+540 KFEFKRLASDF
-551 EELRQKTMNASNVA
+551 EELRKKTMNASNVA
-565 KIQERYGRDSEI
+565 KIKERYGRDGDI

-590 HALKQTLKTAAE
+590 HALKQALKTAAE
-602 ENVSWVVVNPVE
+602 NNVEWVVVNPVE
-614 RLHALRNLNQSGDK
+614 RLHALRNLNPNSSK

-635 DWEFYGDARGKAG
+635 DWEFYGDSTGKAG
-648 RLGVSAKSDR
+648 RLGVAAKSDR
-658 AAEVKLT
+658 AEEIKNT
-665 NPKQYAI
+665 NPKQFAI
-672 LPERMRDLAKQYNTE
+672 IPDRMRDLARQYNTE
-687 VGTINVSLSDPEK
+687 AKTINVSLSDPEK
-700 PFKVVERLNLDEKAK
+700 PFKVIEKLNLDDKSA
-715 KALGVNY
+715 KALGVPKQLRY
-722 NNQHIAAF
+722 QHIAAF
-730 KTEEEAVAWKSMTGR
+730 KSKDEAVYWKEMTGS
-745 GGTIV
+745 GGEIV
-750 KMEANDPNLYYPAFG
+750 EMKANDPNLYYPAFG

-770 SMKGTPFKLYKKEGG
+770 TMKGTPFKLYKKEGG

>member
-16 STSAVP
+16 STSAIP

-38 LGVLGATGAG
+38 LGVLGATGVG
-48 LYALARKR
+48 LYALAKR
-56 IPGAKIADEILKKK
+56 RLPGAKIAEEIFNKKV
-70 IPELPVSRTTELP
+70 PELPVSRTTELTN
-83 GDKVAEILDVVP
+83 DKVADILDVVP
-95 TKVQRAAEV
+95 TKMQRATEV
-104 APSQYQQYIDQFKQI
+104 APSQYQQFIDQFKQI

-175 IPGAKIRGSI
+175 IQGTKIRASI

-202 KIVGGFLRLAK
+202 KVIGGFLRLAQ
-213 ENNLPVSKLDLIQMV
+213 ENNLPISKLDLMQMV

-236 VIKRFKYQN
+236 VIRRFKYQN
-245 PEKLKVDV
+245 PEKLKIDTA
-253 GSYIDDEIK
+253 GYIDEEVR
-262 IYDDVS
+262 IYDDAS
-268 KKINEYFAGLPKTTS
+268 KKINEYYAGLPSKEKTRTES
-283 SAYNQLTAVQRDLI
+283 SIVKI
-297 DVERKGSVTRVQ
+297 Q

-314 LKANSKGVKAR
+314 LKAESRGVKAR
-325 IENALEGGLGEE
+325 VENALESGLTSE
-337 RLAKNY
+337 RLAKDY
-343 FTSIKES
+343 FTSIKETGKS
-350 GNADVGVG
+350 NVGIGQLNQFIRNELSISPDKFVSP
-358 ALRDYIKREFK
+358 ET
-369 VDPNMFLPA
+369 
-378 EVLTPLANKGRSI
+378 LTTLANKGRSI
-391 SRNIQTQINQ
+391 SRNIQSQINQ

-406 YGEQYSYRIQG
+406 YGEQYSYRILG

-440 TLDAQKHYEQVAGE
+440 ALSAGKHYEEVAGE

-461 HNRYAKRSLE
+461 HARYGKRSLE

-519 NNLKDKLKAIASKGA
+519 NNLKDKMKAIASKGA
-534 AITEKD
+534 AITEND
-540 KMEFRRLSSNF
+540 KFEFRRLSSNF
-551 EELRQKTMNASNVA
+551 EELRKKTMNASNIA
-565 KIQERYGRDSEI
+565 KIEERYGRNADI

-602 ENVSWVVVNPVE
+602 NNVEWVVVNPVE
-614 RLHALRNLNQSGDK
+614 RLHALRNLGPSGDK
-628 PFYGKLG
+628 PFFGKLG
-635 DWEFYGDARGKAG
+635 DWEFYGDASGKAG

-658 AAEVKLT
+658 AGEVKNT
-665 NPKQYAI
+665 NPKQFAI
-672 LPERMRDLAKQYNTE
+672 IPDRMRDLARQYNSE
-687 VGTINVSLSDPEK
+687 AKTINVSLSDPNK
-700 PFKVVERLNLDEKAK
+700 PFKIIEKLNLDEKSA
-715 KALGVNY
+715 KALGVPKQLQQ
-722 NNQHIAAF
+722 QHTAAF
-730 KTEEEAVAWKSMTGR
+730 KTEEEAVAWQAITGQR
-745 GGTIV
+745 GSLI

-765 IKVTE
+765 IKVTDT
-770 SMKGTPFKLYKKEGG
+770 MKGTPFKLYKKEGG